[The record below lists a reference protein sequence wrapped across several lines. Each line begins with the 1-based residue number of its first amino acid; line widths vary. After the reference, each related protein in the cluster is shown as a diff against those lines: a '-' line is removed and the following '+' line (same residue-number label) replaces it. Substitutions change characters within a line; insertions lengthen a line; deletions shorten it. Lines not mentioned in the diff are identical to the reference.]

1 MGFGSRVTRRPD
13 SLICHDIMQADNA
26 VERRLLVMKRTV
38 TVRMPDELHDRCR
51 KAAKDRKV
59 SMNELFL
66 ESLTAMLDSAER
78 EGSLRGFRKSRL
90 RIGCILRP

>member
-1 MGFGSRVTRRPD
+1 
-13 SLICHDIMQADNA
+13 
-26 VERRLLVMKRTV
+26 MKRTV

-51 KAAKDRKV
+51 KRAKDRKV

-78 EGSLRGFRKSRL
+78 KVLYEAFGRVASGSDVSFAHKAQKEVLEDE
-90 RIGCILRP
+90 

>member
-1 MGFGSRVTRRPD
+1 
-13 SLICHDIMQADNA
+13 
-26 VERRLLVMKRTV
+26 MKRTV

-78 EGSLRGFRKSRL
+78 KVLYEAFGRVASGSDVSFAHKAQKEVLEDE
-90 RIGCILRP
+90 